1 MLDAMNGDVG
11 STQWQYGDV
20 ILGSGYAVGGCSA
33 WESVYSLSN
42 VAAYLTPASIE
53 FGSWSGSAVQ
63 PSYFKCDNPDT
74 VLTMLN
80 SVLSGGTYSVVC
92 RKHLWKTQMCGSS
105 GVSLCVD
112 CIDPCSTTCPS
123 GSTINACKSDI
134 FNCSGDV
141 VHALTVSYAPVAALV
156 KTAVSPASVSKTG
169 FELAVTANRD
179 CSLLVSCFLS
189 GTVLRNSKQLLSQGQ
204 VFSIHNGSNV
214 VDISSLVPSTGYDV
228 YYQFQLFHWATNF
241 STVVQSK
248 LSLTTACCRE
258 VTVQLLTDL
267 VYMNQD
273 WVNLATVS
281 LSSLPGS
288 NVTVMLSAIMLS
300 TNVRYSLFPSSVQF
314 TASSSAMSKTVSVG
328 AAATGVAG
336 AMQLSVSL
344 TGSEASKYAVV
355 YAGSQRFNTT
365 TPGTPL
371 PPPSFTIRFADD
383 MTHLVTSFSGPTNH
397 REYSTGWFSCWTVF
411 NFAGV
416 NQSSCHWEDSSS
428 ISIYLGAS
436 SEVIVGSIVDIQP
449 HNSITASCAT
459 ADCLSWPNVPAQ
471 SVSVLAPTNIILPV
485 VSIQAPTT
493 ASICSSF
500 AVDAS
505 GTSQSGGRPWKSVT
519 WQLNC
524 WNSTSCGSLSSL
536 LPSSLTTVVSI
547 ASQVLGV
554 GQYEFSVIICNFQ
567 GYCGV
572 GVSRIDVVTTLV
584 PTVTVYG
591 PPFQVIQR
599 NKKLTLNSQAVV
611 QNCDGTTRM
620 NSITYSWSVVV
631 NNVVNVALKSESVSS
646 QSFLT
651 SPYVLSSNVVYT
663 LVATAVD
670 SMYKTSSSV
679 SVVVRV
685 AQGNLVA
692 RITGGTVRNLP
703 QAVPTLLDGG
713 GSYDEDVPAG
723 AVSVMQYRWS
733 CYTLKPYLNS
743 SCSLSLLSSL
753 TGSTLDV
760 YGNVLAST
768 SVVTLTVYDGTR
780 SSQSSVQVAVVASSA
795 PIVELGSTQSV
806 INQGNVYSV
815 TATVD
820 ANPYKGLNKGKNTSE
835 LVVVTTVCNWKSND
849 TGVSFAKNSL
859 TPWQNVSLV
868 SDESYFF
875 NFMFALAN
883 DALMAGSTYLFTLD
897 CTNGIEAY
905 GSILV
910 YVNMPPIPGKFA
922 VTPGRGVALDT
933 LFYYSATRWVDSDL
947 PLMYSFAFQGSQY
960 MQMLGDVSQQSSG
973 HTYLPAGKDS
983 DGYDISVVA
992 VVLDSLNANT
1002 TRAVEVNVV
1011 PTNTTGSAGR
1021 RLADAGSSI
1030 DLDTLHRFVD
1040 NGLTLND
1047 RTQFIQTLSIAI
1059 EMLNYVTCSA
1069 APDCASLNRE
1079 ACSTTENSCGGCLS
1093 GYYGASGHGNTE
1105 CVDSFQVTLLK
1116 VCASSSSCG
1125 SLEYCSSY
1133 GFCVPKNKE
1142 CLNDCGGHGSC
1153 GFNSTMTGKEVST
1166 CYAVDP
1172 TCRAVCRCDTG
1183 YAGEQCQHS
1192 VSTLEKR
1199 QYLRAYLLN
1208 KTTVMW
1214 GSSDISDIY
1223 LIMVSNTVAALSAH
1237 YDELNYEYVV
1247 NVETVIWS
1255 VINVSSVTVSDYT
1268 YIASTLS
1275 AIDQISQAVA
1285 VVGSPSDSMVV
1296 YNLLNVYA
1304 GMVLDNLVDGQS
1316 SVIFAYDT
1324 FQLVF
1329 VAKAVRASSAPQSIA
1344 ASSPLL
1350 TAFGN
1355 YLQNISIGQS
1365 FHSFSVSFKTSS
1377 AASLKAMVGIVGIGS
1392 YGTGASG
1399 FSGNPLVV
1407 RLGAN
1412 SLCSSG
1418 DCNVTVTLP
1427 NIDAEKYYET
1437 STITYKDVCT
1447 VGVEKNYSHYCVNAK
1462 TTIHSHCDGSFDG
1475 NVVSRCPWKKF
1486 APDCSILLD
1495 SDASSDSS
1503 CTATSY
1509 DSMSTTCMCVGAGS
1523 SNRRRLLTSDST
1535 AWQNNSANGLQFVTQ
1550 TMGTTQTL
1558 DPYYATYAPT
1568 AVPTQKPSD
1577 SRPVPRFVLYGAA
1590 ALGALVCLVC
1600 VASVWRSRSK
1610 LDKQRAEDELKEIG
1624 LGLNLRAGS
1633 KKGTVGA
1640 SEDNTSVSS
1649 AESDMSESLMAA
1661 HKLNQN
1667 LRERLGLPLCGLPT
1681 RAKSLLLLDRAM
1693 EEHERSYMASLIEE
1707 LSAENDRFAKV
1718 LAMLG
1723 VTAAGE
1729 TVNLFSS
1736 RRPSLSRNGSNNQV
1750 DDDRSL
1756 VTPDSL
1762 AANSAVVSGASR
1774 RSSLVIDISL
1784 NQAGRKAASEQNSKD
1799 YANRMLEHLERQQKR
1814 QPLQAVAGP
1823 KVSDDLQP
1831 ENDHSSASVGVT
1843 IEGPRREATRSP
1855 RRSVVSQSATFNAPK
1870 VYHQP
1875 VASIVQTSLQAPA
1888 DGDINVTAT
1897 VPATS
1902 PGKKLVRRGIAKI
1915 RREEVKLD
1923 TLLKNENDTV
1933 FDLSLEG
1940 IPLGNIDKD
1949 DTRSALDAAMKGAR
1963 SARRL
1968 TKSGIDLSLN
1978 FDAVRLPERALSS
1991 RRDSVRSDG
2000 GDGSD
2005 AKMTAIVDKR
2015 RGSVM
2020 SRSSLGIDVGGAGAE
2035 ASSGSN
2041 TGVDWVVAVGVMSPE
2056 PELVPASNASDRES
2070 SEKKRRPR
2078 PTDNRDRLRSPA
2090 AHNGAS
2096 VAAKTE
2102 VSAASIRID
2111 VKAGSF
2117 AEASADA
2124 TIDRPVSANSASG
2137 AVEKRRMRPMRR
2149 ELPSEG
2155 QISSPTRGEDSG
2167 AATEAPITVG
2177 SAGTVRT
2184 SARARPERL
2193 NISVSGKASLT
2204 AMSSLGTFQE
2214 HHGQQQSSQVVS
2226 RPAKSSALGAINKE
2240 EISGGVAELSALTM
2254 SRTPRTIPLRRPLVT
2269 TASAEAANSTKQV
2282 DRASQKTSVA
2292 DTAVSVD
2299 QSTTAD
2305 RVPGS
2310 GTRKVRRPQSGLQM
2324 RGPTAVAAGAGEDI
2338 PKSPLFRGEAAA
2350 RTALSPSSSGPVRA
2364 QEMPKTQPSSNSK
2377 RQENRSKDSEQP
2389 NSTDF
2394 FGSAF

>member
-123 GSTINACKSDI
+123 GSTMNACKSDI
-134 FNCSGDV
+134 FNCTGDV

-156 KTAVSPASVSKTG
+156 KTTVSPASVSKTG

-204 VFSIHNGSNV
+204 VFNIHNGSNV

-241 STVVQSK
+241 SKVVQSK

-1412 SLCSSG
+1412 SLCSTG

-1633 KKGTVGA
+1633 KKGTIGA
-1640 SEDNTSVSS
+1640 SDDNTSVSS

-1707 LSAENDRFAKV
+1707 LSAESERFTKV
-1718 LAMLG
+1718 VTSLG
-1723 VTAAGE
+1723 GAAA
-1729 TVNLFSS
+1729 TDSVNSFSS
-1736 RRPSLSRNGSNNQV
+1736 RRSGLLFDGNSSRGDV
-1750 DDDRSL
+1750 DRSS
-1756 VTPDSL
+1756 VSAHSASPATSRSSHD
-1762 AANSAVVSGASR
+1762 AVSAVVSPSGDSE

-1784 NQAGRKAASEQNSKD
+1784 KQAVRRAAKEQNSKD
-1799 YANRMLEHLERQQKR
+1799 YANRILEHLEGPQK
-1814 QPLQAVAGP
+1814 QPQ
-1823 KVSDDLQP
+1823 KD
-1831 ENDHSSASVGVT
+1831 SSG
-1843 IEGPRREATRSP
+1843 ATAAALGRDGSAQSPGRSP
-1855 RRSVVSQSATFNAPK
+1855 MSPSTTFNAPK
-1870 VYHQP
+1870 RYRQP
-1875 VASIVQTSLQAPA
+1875 VSSTSLTGQQE
-1888 DGDINVTAT
+1888 TAT
-1897 VPATS
+1897 TPASSKDNGTTS
-1902 PGKKLVRRGIAKI
+1902 ASAANQARKTIKRGAAKI

-1923 TLLKNENDTV
+1923 ALLKNESDTV
-1933 FDLSLEG
+1933 FDLGLVG
-1940 IPLGNIDKD
+1940 IPLGNIDSR
-1949 DTRSALDAAMKGAR
+1949 TSLTSEIVAAKLPTNV
-1963 SARRL
+1963 RRL
-1968 TKSGIDLSLN
+1968 TKSGVDLSLN
-1978 FDAVRLPERALSS
+1978 MDMKKSDTFASTAVVQQA
-1991 RRDSVRSDG
+1991 SVRNTG
-2000 GDGSD
+2000 AEAE
-2005 AKMTAIVDKR
+2005 AKITKVARVVEKGRNSMRLK
-2015 RGSVM
+2015 SEF
-2020 SRSSLGIDVGGAGAE
+2020 SIDVGLPD
-2035 ASSGSN
+2035 SGFLQP
-2041 TGVDWVVAVGVMSPE
+2041 GVGRSDPFIAVGVVSPRTPDSE
-2056 PELVPASNASDRES
+2056 MNS
-2070 SEKKRRPR
+2070 STAADVISSSMNNRRRPLR
-2078 PTDNRDRLRSPA
+2078 KGGKVVLRSPDKLVAGTNSLASENVSFEPAKDRSIDLELGAVRNA
-2090 AHNGAS
+2090 AVTAGV
-2096 VAAKTE
+2096 VALADGNQYPVSPIGDKRKMHTTKRMS
-2102 VSAASIRID
+2102 VSAPSAPPGAAQGKESALSEPANEKVGMVVRSASRTEPVRSNVAPAAFSPRRQIPAPSVTPMSTVASLRD
-2111 VKAGSF
+2111 VHHQVHHRTSSQMVVQSVSDDTAISALSVNRFPGSRPNRNVAGMS
-2117 AEASADA
+2117 AGGPAVLAADA
-2124 TIDRPVSANSASG
+2124 
-2137 AVEKRRMRPMRR
+2137 
-2149 ELPSEG
+2149 
-2155 QISSPTRGEDSG
+2155 SS
-2167 AATEAPITVG
+2167 
-2177 SAGTVRT
+2177 
-2184 SARARPERL
+2184 
-2193 NISVSGKASLT
+2193 
-2204 AMSSLGTFQE
+2204 
-2214 HHGQQQSSQVVS
+2214 
-2226 RPAKSSALGAINKE
+2226 
-2240 EISGGVAELSALTM
+2240 
-2254 SRTPRTIPLRRPLVT
+2254 T
-2269 TASAEAANSTKQV
+2269 TASLVSY
-2282 DRASQKTSVA
+2282 
-2292 DTAVSVD
+2292 AVSRQVQSASHAD
-2299 QSTTAD
+2299 Q
-2305 RVPGS
+2305 
-2310 GTRKVRRPQSGLQM
+2310 
-2324 RGPTAVAAGAGEDI
+2324 VA
-2338 PKSPLFRGEAAA
+2338 
-2350 RTALSPSSSGPVRA
+2350 SSSQAP
-2364 QEMPKTQPSSNSK
+2364 TQKKGSVHRSSS
-2377 RQENRSKDSEQP
+2377 ENRSSELGPRISNKDG
-2389 NSTDF
+2389 NSGDSRERVDRIIGKDREY

>member
-1 MLDAMNGDVG
+1 MLDAMNGDAG

-123 GSTINACKSDI
+123 GSTMNACKSDI
-134 FNCSGDV
+134 FNCTGDV

-241 STVVQSK
+241 SKVVQSK

-713 GSYDEDVPAG
+713 GSYDEDVPAR

-768 SVVTLTVYDGTR
+768 SVVTLTVYDSTR

-1535 AWQNNSANGLQFVTQ
+1535 AWQNNSANGLQFVTE
-1550 TMGTTQTL
+1550 TTGTTQTL

-1610 LDKQRAEDELKEIG
+1610 FDKQRAEDELKEIG

-1633 KKGTVGA
+1633 KKGTIGA
-1640 SEDNTSVSS
+1640 SDDNTSVSS

-1693 EEHERSYMASLIEE
+1693 EEHERSYLVKLVEE
-1707 LSAENDRFAKV
+1707 LSAENDRFTKV
-1718 LAMLG
+1718 VTSLG
-1723 VTAAGE
+1723 GAAA
-1729 TVNLFSS
+1729 TDSVNSFSS
-1736 RRPSLSRNGSNNQV
+1736 RRPSLPHHGGDGV
-1750 DDDRSL
+1750 DDNRS
-1756 VTPDSL
+1756 
-1762 AANSAVVSGASR
+1762 AATHSISSSRDAVVSPSGASR

-1784 NQAGRKAASEQNSKD
+1784 NHAGRKAAREKNSQD
-1799 YANRMLEHLERQQKR
+1799 YANRMLDHLERQQKK
-1814 QPLQAVAGP
+1814 QPRPVVEGE
-1823 KVSDDLQP
+1823 KVSDDFQSQGSP
-1831 ENDHSSASVGVT
+1831 SIAPVVAPV
-1843 IEGPRREATRSP
+1843 EGPRSEAARPP
-1855 RRSVVSQSATFNAPK
+1855 RRSTVSPSATFNAPK
-1870 VYHQP
+1870 RYHLPVSSVVQSSLQVP
-1875 VASIVQTSLQAPA
+1875 VAPA
-1888 DGDINVTAT
+1888 YGAEAAIASDA
-1897 VPATS
+1897 S
-1902 PGKKLVRRGIAKI
+1902 QGKKMLRRGTAKI
-1915 RREEVKLD
+1915 RREDVKLD
-1923 TLLKNENDTV
+1923 LLLMNESDTV
-1933 FDLSLEG
+1933 FDLGLEG
-1940 IPLGNIDKD
+1940 IPLGKISNNGMS
-1949 DTRSALDAAMKGAR
+1949 RSVSEVAAKGAR
-1963 SARRL
+1963 SVRRL
-1968 TKSGIDLSLN
+1968 TKSGVDLSLSI
-1978 FDAVRLPERALSS
+1978 AIE
-1991 RRDSVRSDG
+1991 RSDPAG
-2000 GDGSD
+2000 RVEPAGLQANSFDIQAETPMSR
-2005 AKMTAIVDKR
+2005 IVDKR
-2015 RGSVM
+2015 KGLPR
-2020 SRSSLGIDVGGAGAE
+2020 RKPSLSIDLHGPKDGTVVGVYPSDA
-2035 ASSGSN
+2035 
-2041 TGVDWVVAVGVMSPE
+2041 VVAVGVVSPRTADSDLTPLTAAMDTTSNMAE
-2056 PELVPASNASDRES
+2056 PSTRSRRQVFGDCNKRLLPPKGLPKAFASGEVSYKDAKSHSTGIDLGLECNVSVIGIERSDKPAQPAGEKRRLRPVKRTSVSAPPGVAQSKDTAFSEPAIGPIVTSIRSANRTKSVRSNMTPGSASLLSHGQTGGGGTPMTTLSSLYQQRPLTPSSQLSLQLHSHAASEDGVNSELSSLAVSRSPCTVFTRGKQGSGGEVGVNSSDAPAVTVVRATEPRLQP
-2070 SEKKRRPR
+2070 RPR
-2078 PTDNRDRLRSPA
+2078 PSRLAVVGSPDAFSKKQAALSPA
-2090 AHNGAS
+2090 LSALP
-2096 VAAKTE
+2096 TE
-2102 VSAASIRID
+2102 VSRDGNKKSNRI
-2111 VKAGSF
+2111 
-2117 AEASADA
+2117 
-2124 TIDRPVSANSASG
+2124 
-2137 AVEKRRMRPMRR
+2137 
-2149 ELPSEG
+2149 
-2155 QISSPTRGEDSG
+2155 
-2167 AATEAPITVG
+2167 
-2177 SAGTVRT
+2177 
-2184 SARARPERL
+2184 
-2193 NISVSGKASLT
+2193 GKS
-2204 AMSSLGTFQE
+2204 
-2214 HHGQQQSSQVVS
+2214 QS
-2226 RPAKSSALGAINKE
+2226 KDN
-2240 EISGGVAELSALTM
+2240 
-2254 SRTPRTIPLRRPLVT
+2254 
-2269 TASAEAANSTKQV
+2269 
-2282 DRASQKTSVA
+2282 A
-2292 DTAVSVD
+2292 DTSL
-2299 QSTTAD
+2299 D
-2305 RVPGS
+2305 R
-2310 GTRKVRRPQSGLQM
+2310 
-2324 RGPTAVAAGAGEDI
+2324 
-2338 PKSPLFRGEAAA
+2338 
-2350 RTALSPSSSGPVRA
+2350 
-2364 QEMPKTQPSSNSK
+2364 
-2377 RQENRSKDSEQP
+2377 
-2389 NSTDF
+2389 DF